1 VILGGIVAILFGVA
15 LWNALAWP
23 RIGEASGEAAE
34 ISVLIP
40 ARDEERNLAA
50 CLEAA
55 LADRS
60 TVREVL
66 VYDDHSSDGTAAVV
80 KAYAQSDSRVRLLPP
95 EELPAGWCG
104 KPFAC
109 DRLARAARGEW
120 MLFLDADAR
129 LSPDAPARMVA
140 EARRR
145 HASLLAC
152 WPGIRMVTFWEKV
165 LMPVLNFVVFTL
177 YPAPLSLRRRD
188 ASLGLAHGAC
198 LLARREEYW
207 KVGGHATVQ
216 NELFEDTRLARIW
229 RERGEWSVCL
239 DGQDVVSVRMYRSL
253 GEIWA
258 GFKKDFYPAFRTRAG
273 FAGFMALHAVA
284 LTWPFFWPGW
294 PAVLVLAAR
303 AVLAARFRH
312 PWWSIP
318 LHPAAQLML
327 LALGVSSWWACVWGR
342 GVTWKGRSYRGA

>member
-1 VILGGIVAILFGVA
+1 VILAGVVGILFGVA
-15 LWNALAWP
+15 LWNVLAWP
-23 RIGEASGEAAE
+23 RIGKASGEAAE

-50 CLEAA
+50 CLDAA

-60 TVREVL
+60 SVREVL

-80 KAYAQSDSRVRLLPP
+80 RAYAQCDSRVRLLPP
-95 EELPAGWCG
+95 EQLPAGWCG

-109 DRLARAARGEW
+109 DRLARAARCEW

-129 LSPDAPARMVA
+129 LSPDAPARMVS

-145 HASLLAC
+145 QVSLLSC
-152 WPGIRMVTFWEKV
+152 WPGIHMVSFWEKV
-165 LMPVLNFVVFTL
+165 LMPLLNFVVFTL
-177 YPAPLSLRRRD
+177 YPAPLSLVRRD

-207 KVGGHATVQ
+207 KVGGHATVR

-229 RERGEWSVCL
+229 RERGEWSICL
-239 DGQDVVSVRMYRSL
+239 DGQDVVSVRMYGSL
-253 GEIWA
+253 GQIWA
-258 GFKKDFYPAFRTRAG
+258 GFKKNFYPAFRTRAS
-273 FAGFMALHAVA
+273 FVGFMALHAVA
-284 LTWPFFWPGW
+284 FAWPFFSPGW
-294 PAVLVLAAR
+294 PTVLMLAAR
-303 AVLAARFRH
+303 VVLAARFRH
-312 PWWSIP
+312 PWWSIL

-327 LALGVSSWWACVWGR
+327 LALGVSSWWACVRGQ
-342 GVTWKGRSYRGA
+342 GVTWKGRSYRRA